1 MAMKKKPTLPKSDEF
16 DDVTAENPF
25 DALAKHAIDES
36 RKGKTVS
43 LDDYEKKRKNTGKRK

>member
-43 LDDYEKKRKNTGKRK
+43 LDDYEKKRKNTGKR